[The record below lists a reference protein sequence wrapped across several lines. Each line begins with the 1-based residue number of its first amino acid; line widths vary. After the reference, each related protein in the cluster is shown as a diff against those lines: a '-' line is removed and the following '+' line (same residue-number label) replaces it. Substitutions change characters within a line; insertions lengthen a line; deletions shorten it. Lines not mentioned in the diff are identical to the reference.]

1 MNQRGRDLSVVMG
14 GQLAWVGPG
23 VRLLSVSELMQWM
36 TIRMEV
42 IDDAR
47 LLEIADDF
55 DLRQATLERRGRA
68 WFRQVTSKE
77 GKVIM
82 IAAGPRH
89 TGPVPERSPS

>member
-1 MNQRGRDLSVVMG
+1 MNQRGRDLTTIMG

-23 VRLLSVSELMQWM
+23 VRLLSVSELASWM
-36 TIRMEV
+36 TIRMECL
-42 IDDAR
+42 DDAR

-55 DLRQATLERRGRA
+55 DLRQASIQRHGRV
-68 WFRQVTSKE
+68 WFRQVTSME

-89 TGPVPERSPS
+89 EGAAPEGAPS